1 MESCRDE
8 KKGARNEGRVQL
20 TKPLLGRASTLNYFD
35 KPGAEWF
42 DGWDVVCEDTH
53 VTSGSREID
62 LHDVCG
68 GEYCLQ
74 RIGVMDSSAGERD
87 ERIRASCG
95 RTRESLILSVAS
107 AYPRRPKIEE
117 RGARRATEETRRSA
131 DIIARAVC

>member
-1 MESCRDE
+1 MSPVAAER
-8 KKGARNEGRVQL
+8 L
-20 TKPLLGRASTLNYFD
+20 TCTTSVEVNIACNASELWT
-35 KPGAEWF
+35 AQ
-42 DGWDVVCEDTH
+42 H
-53 VTSGSREID
+53 ASG
-62 LHDVCG
+62 
-68 GEYCLQ
+68 
-74 RIGVMDSSAGERD
+74 D